1 MPRHELRFVTNTT
14 GAWEIEKLAK
24 SVGSVTLTIYLMEDG
39 KPPYKIGKRPGNGN
53 SDQLSLSPNKKPM
66 PIRLIPADRKTKK
79 KRTHTQKKTP
89 KKLIIEDET
98 FFAL

>member
-24 SVGSVTLTIYLMEDG
+24 SVESVTLTIYLMEDG

-79 KRTHTQKKTP
+79 KRRHTQKKTP

>member
-24 SVGSVTLTIYLMEDG
+24 SMGSVTLTIYLMEDG

-66 PIRLIPADRKTKK
+66 PIRSIPADQKTKK
-79 KRTHTQKKTP
+79 NPTHTQKNPRKN
-89 KKLIIEDET
+89 
-98 FFAL
+98 

>member
-53 SDQLSLSPNKKPM
+53 SDQLS
-66 PIRLIPADRKTKK
+66 
-79 KRTHTQKKTP
+79 
-89 KKLIIEDET
+89 
-98 FFAL
+98 